1 MCYCFLVCEDLFFE
15 GSVIPNSCAKLLADK
30 QLTVIFI
37 ESATAG
43 YLAHRFSLTPYS
55 GDVLMGSLVCYDVR
69 IKQSMLNISSHL
81 IDKYTPES
89 SEVTE
94 ELVNKTKEII
104 KADIYVACTG
114 LLKSGGSETQ
124 EKPVGTFFYCISYK
138 DEIHNFRSVCQGPPE
153 QKLRTINSLICK
165 SVIDVVSQ
173 P

>member
-1 MCYCFLVCEDLFFE
+1 
-15 GSVIPNSCAKLLADK
+15 
-30 QLTVIFI
+30 
-37 ESATAG
+37 
-43 YLAHRFSLTPYS
+43 
-55 GDVLMGSLVCYDVR
+55 MGSLVCYDVR

-114 LLKSGGSETQ
+114 LLKSGGSETK

-138 DEIHNFRSVCQGPPE
+138 NEIHNFRSVCQGPPE